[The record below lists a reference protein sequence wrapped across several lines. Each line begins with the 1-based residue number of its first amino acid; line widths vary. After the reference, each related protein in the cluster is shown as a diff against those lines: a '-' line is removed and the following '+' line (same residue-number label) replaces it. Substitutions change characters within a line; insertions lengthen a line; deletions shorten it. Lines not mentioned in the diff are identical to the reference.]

1 MSHSHTRIELYGVA
15 LARGYVSSEGHHM
28 SGVATPADVLQLKKR
43 GWIEDRIREVEVRM
57 DKC

>member
-1 MSHSHTRIELYGVA
+1 VA